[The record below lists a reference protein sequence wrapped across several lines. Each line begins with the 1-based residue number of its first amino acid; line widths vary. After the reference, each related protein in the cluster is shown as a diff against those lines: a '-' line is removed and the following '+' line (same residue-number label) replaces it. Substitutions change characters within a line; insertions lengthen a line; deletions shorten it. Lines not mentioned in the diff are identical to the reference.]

1 MWFFLWLVMSLTVL
15 NSCLLLKR
23 STLSK
28 SLKTRFGETHTKSP
42 RKSQKIWRN
51 PGRLFSNRSQPK
63 PTELVDRNVSEVQL
77 WWPGDVAVGE
87 LGLPWCRGTD
97 GYLQKSDEGRPVWPA
112 SWSSNVTRCVK
123 RDVLCVCV
131 FFCLVCVFL
140 FGVFFLFGGCNNPWW
155 LLIYTLEMDG
165 FWLISMDF
173 DGMWSV

>member
-1 MWFFLWLVMSLTVL
+1 MSLTVL
-15 NSCLLLKR
+15 LCFIHVFFLNVIPFPSLLKPGLGN
-23 STLSK
+23 T
-28 SLKTRFGETHTKSP
+28 P
-42 RKSQKIWRN
+42 RVLGHQEISQN
-51 PGRLFSNRSQPK
+51 PGRLFSNRSQ

-97 GYLQKSDEGRPVWPA
+97 GYLQESDEGRPVWPA

-123 RDVLCVCV
+123 RDVLCVC
-131 FFCLVCVFL
+131 FFVWWC
-140 FGVFFLFGGCNNPWW
+140 FFLFGGCNNPWW
-155 LLIYTLEMDG
+155 LLIYTPLMDG